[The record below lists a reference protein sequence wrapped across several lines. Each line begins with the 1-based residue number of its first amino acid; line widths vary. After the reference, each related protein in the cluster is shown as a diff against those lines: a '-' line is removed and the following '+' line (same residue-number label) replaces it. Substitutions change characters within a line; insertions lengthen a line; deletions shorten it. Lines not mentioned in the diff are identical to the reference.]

1 MRFIGITGGVGAG
14 KTEILKY
21 IGQHY
26 KCEIYLADDIGHKVK
41 EPGTEGYQALVELLG
56 RDILRA
62 DGQIDKPSMAAKI
75 FADPALLEKVNQII
89 HPAVKKYLADRLVEA
104 RAKGDVEL
112 FFVEA
117 ALLIENGFG
126 EVVDEMWYIY
136 AREEGQLQTDQ
147 TETGG
152 IYMEGVKEKQGQ
164 LVFGLDIGTR
174 SIVGTVGYLNGG
186 KFHVLAQRSKEH
198 ETRAMLDGQI
208 HDIGKVGET
217 ILQVKEQ
224 LEEDLGREL
233 TDVCIAAAGRVL
245 RTVTTY
251 VEHTFEN
258 DREILQEDI
267 YSLCT
272 MGVEKAYE
280 EFQNSNT
287 DTDMKFYCVGY
298 TPMRYYMNGY
308 QMGNLE
314 GHKAKSIAVDLIA
327 TFLPDDVV
335 DGLYKAV
342 EFAGLHVAN
351 LTLEPIA
358 AIQVAIPE
366 KFRMLNMALVDVGAG
381 TSDISITK
389 EGTITAYGMIP
400 VAGDSLTDILV
411 QHCLV
416 EFETAEQIKRK
427 CRTQEIIEYEDIMG
441 LPQTITAGE
450 VLELLDPEI
459 ERMTQMVSDTIKE
472 LNGDKPVSAVFVV
485 GGGGM
490 VPGYTEK
497 LAAKLGIV
505 KERVAIRGQEVM
517 QTIVFELE
525 NARKDAM
532 MVTPIGICLSYY
544 VQSNNFIFVEFNGE
558 RVKLYDNGKLSVTDA
573 AMQMQFPNDQLFP
586 RRGEA
591 LLFTVNGKN
600 RMVRG
605 EQGEAAV
612 IRVNDEEADMYTQVH
627 NGDRIVITPST
638 EGVAAVMELGSLPEM
653 GEALAVYVNGRQIS
667 LPRTADV
674 NGRRENEF
682 YHICPKDDI
691 RIRNSYTVKE
701 IAEFLDVPLGAG
713 IKVNDTPAQPETR
726 VYEHFTVSWDMENP
740 LQEESVAVPDPVE
753 KSENTAAEAQTDEGK
768 NEPGELTVIVNH
780 TPITMQGKASYVFVD
795 VFDYIDFDLGSAA
808 SAGRSIVTN
817 LNGRPAQYME
827 TLTEGDVI
835 EIYWKNL
842 K

>member
-1 MRFIGITGGVGAG
+1 
-14 KTEILKY
+14 
-21 IGQHY
+21 
-26 KCEIYLADDIGHKVK
+26 
-41 EPGTEGYQALVELLG
+41 
-56 RDILRA
+56 
-62 DGQIDKPSMAAKI
+62 
-75 FADPALLEKVNQII
+75 
-89 HPAVKKYLADRLVEA
+89 
-104 RAKGDVEL
+104 
-112 FFVEA
+112 
-117 ALLIENGFG
+117 
-126 EVVDEMWYIY
+126 
-136 AREEGQLQTDQ
+136 
-147 TETGG
+147 
-152 IYMEGVKEKQGQ
+152 MEGIKEKQGQ

-217 ILQVKEQ
+217 ISRVKDQ

-233 TDVCIAAAGRVL
+233 TEVCIAAAGRVL

-251 VEHTFEN
+251 VEHTFES
-258 DREILQEDI
+258 DREITEEDV

-298 TPMRYYMNGY
+298 TAMRYYMNGY

-314 GHKAKSIAVDLIA
+314 GHKAKTIAVDLIA

-342 EFAGLHVAN
+342 ELAGLHVAN

-416 EFETAEQIKRK
+416 EFEVAEQIKRK
-427 CRTQEIIEYEDIMG
+427 CKTQEIIEYEDIMG

-459 ERMTQMVSDTIKE
+459 ERMTQLVADAIKE

-497 LAAKLGIV
+497 LASKLGIV

-573 AMQMQFPNDQLFP
+573 AMQMQFPNDRLFP

-591 LLFTVNGKN
+591 LLFTVNGKT

-612 IRVNDEEADMYTQVH
+612 IRVNGDEADMYTQVH
-627 NGDRIVITPST
+627 NGDRVVVTPST
-638 EGVAAVMELGSLPEM
+638 EGEPAALELGKLPEL
-653 GEALAVYVNGRQIS
+653 EDALQVYVNGKQIS
-667 LPRTADV
+667 LPKTAEV
-674 NGRRENEF
+674 NGHRENEF
-682 YHICPKDDI
+682 YQIVRNDDI
-691 RIRNSYTVKE
+691 RIRNSYTVAE
-701 IAEFLDVPLGAG
+701 IAEFLDVPLGAD
-713 IKVNDTPAQPETR
+713 IKVNDTAAQPDTR
-726 VYEHFTVSWDMENP
+726 VYEHFTVSWDMKNP
-740 LQEESVAVPDPVE
+740 LPEEAYADPADTESTEETAIQNPEPVVEEILTRPEQESAATEEA
-753 KSENTAAEAQTDEGK
+753 TASAAPQM
-768 NEPGELTVIVNH
+768 PHPLTVIVNH
-780 TPITMQGKASYVFVD
+780 SPVTLQGKAAYVFVD
-795 VFDYIDFDLGSAA
+795 VFDYIDFDLGLSA

-817 LNGRPAQYME
+817 LNGHPAQYME
-827 TLTEGDVI
+827 PLTEGDVI
-835 EIYWKNL
+835 EIYWKNMH
-842 K
+842 